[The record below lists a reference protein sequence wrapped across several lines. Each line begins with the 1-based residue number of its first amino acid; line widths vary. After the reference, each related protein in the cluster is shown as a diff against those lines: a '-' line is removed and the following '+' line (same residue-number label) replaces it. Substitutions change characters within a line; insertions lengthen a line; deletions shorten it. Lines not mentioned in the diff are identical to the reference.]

1 MNWRDA
7 IRADRERYADLYC
20 PQWLNANDNAPNAR
34 GDLSISPA
42 PRAGARRLR
51 PNPQARRRAPLLFAD
66 VIDCTRTAERWIWAL
81 LVGIVGPLL
90 AYALICFLAGP
101 R

>member
-1 MNWRDA
+1 MSWRDA
-7 IRADRERYADLYC
+7 IRAERERYAHLYC

-34 GDLSISPA
+34 GDLSISPD

-51 PNPQARRRAPLLFAD
+51 PNPHARRRAPHFPGA
-66 VIDCTRTAERWIWAL
+66 IDCTRMAERWIWAL
-81 LVGIVGPLL
+81 FVGTVGPLV
-90 AYALICFLAGP
+90 AYALLCFLGGP